1 MLIVWAVIIFKV
13 FIFPVTFIFRFT
25 AFYESNVQ
33 NGQKI
38 KKKKCSFHKIVLGLI
53 KKHLS

>member
-13 FIFPVTFIFRFT
+13 FIFPVTYIFQFT

-38 KKKKCSFHKIVLGLI
+38 LKKNVL
-53 KKHLS
+53 STR